1 MVLKRFGVLAI
12 LFRFDASA
20 FSPLFLVM
28 HRKLNWSGWE
38 LLKGGIEPN
47 ESEETA
53 LKREIFEESGLQK
66 VEIVKHLDT
75 NMVYWDSAHRIENE
89 LSVYLVRAD
98 PSETV
103 SFAHNV
109 VQEHDDFAW
118 LSETDAI
125 KKLKFSD
132 TKRLIRLAVQEIER
146 LDLR

>member
-12 LFRFDASA
+12 LFRFDPVTAT
-20 FSPLFLVM
+20 PLFLVM

-38 LLKGGIEPN
+38 LLKGGIEQG

-53 LKREIFEESGLQK
+53 LKREVFEESGMK
-66 VEIVKHLDT
+66 KIGIIKHLDT
-75 NMVYWDSAHRIENE
+75 NMVYWDATHKIENE

-98 PSETV
+98 PSESV
-103 SFAHNV
+103 SFLNNV

-118 LSETDAI
+118 VPGPEAI
-125 KKLKFSD
+125 RKLKFSD
-132 TKRLIRLAVQEIER
+132 TKRLIRLAMQEIER